1 MAKNVKE
8 IMKGLPVSRRK
19 KIKARAALLIAE
31 EMTLQEM
38 RKARELTQEKLAK
51 SLGVNQK
58 QVSAIEKR
66 TDMHLSTLRRTVE
79 KMGGRLTLVVRVSG
93 PGTGHT
99 CRNRNDGARIHSSDI
114 RSAARARGQSLGACA
129 NGIDKILSGATRR
142 FADLP

>member
-8 IMKGLPVSRRK
+8 IMKGLPAGRRK
-19 KIKARAALLIAE
+19 KIEARAALLIAE

-38 RKARELTQEKLAK
+38 RKARELTQEELAK

-79 KMGGRLTLVVRVSG
+79 KMGGRLTLVVEFPDREPVTLAGVATAEPDRRVPAG
-93 PGTGHT
+93 GHHRRAHT
-99 CRNRNDGARIHSSDI
+99 ARV
-114 RSAARARGQSLGACA
+114 
-129 NGIDKILSGATRR
+129 
-142 FADLP
+142 

>member
-1 MAKNVKE
+1 MAKNVRE
-8 IMKGLPVSRRK
+8 VMKRLPVSRRK
-19 KIKARAALLIAE
+19 KIEARAE

-79 KMGGRLTLVVRVSG
+79 KMGGRLTIVVEFPDREPVTLAGIATAEPKPTHPTSG
-93 PGTGHT
+93 ERRAH
-99 CRNRNDGARIHSSDI
+99 
-114 RSAARARGQSLGACA
+114 AARV
-129 NGIDKILSGATRR
+129 
-142 FADLP
+142 

>member
-38 RKARELTQEKLAK
+38 RKARELTQEKLPK
-51 SLGVNQK
+51 SLGVNLK
-58 QVSAIEKR
+58 QVPAIEKR

-79 KMGGRLTLVVRVSG
+79 KMGGRLTLVVEFPDREPVTLAGIATTESESTPPTSGQRRAHAVRV
-93 PGTGHT
+93 
-99 CRNRNDGARIHSSDI
+99 
-114 RSAARARGQSLGACA
+114 
-129 NGIDKILSGATRR
+129 
-142 FADLP
+142 

>member
-51 SLGVNQK
+51 SLGVNRCPP
-58 QVSAIEKR
+58 S
-66 TDMHLSTLRRTVE
+66 
-79 KMGGRLTLVVRVSG
+79 
-93 PGTGHT
+93 
-99 CRNRNDGARIHSSDI
+99 
-114 RSAARARGQSLGACA
+114 RSAPTCTSRHCDGRSKRWA
-129 NGIDKILSGATRR
+129 
-142 FADLP
+142 

>member
-31 EMTLQEM
+31 EMTLHEM

-79 KMGGRLTLVVRVSG
+79 KMGGRLTLVVEFPDLEPVTLAGIATTEPESTPPTSGQRRAHAVRV
-93 PGTGHT
+93 
-99 CRNRNDGARIHSSDI
+99 
-114 RSAARARGQSLGACA
+114 
-129 NGIDKILSGATRR
+129 
-142 FADLP
+142 

>member
-19 KIKARAALLIAE
+19 KIEARATLMIAE

-58 QVSAIEKR
+58 QVCAIEN
-66 TDMHLSTLRRTVE
+66 LSTLRRTVE
-79 KMGGRLTLVVRVSG
+79 KMGGRLTLVVEFPDREPVTLAGIATTEPEPTPPTSGQRRAHTARVW
-93 PGTGHT
+93 
-99 CRNRNDGARIHSSDI
+99 
-114 RSAARARGQSLGACA
+114 
-129 NGIDKILSGATRR
+129 LSCFPSFRR
-142 FADLP
+142 KYR

>member
-1 MAKNVKE
+1 MAKNGKE
-8 IMKGLPVSRRK
+8 VMKRLPVSRRK
-19 KIKARAALLIAE
+19 KIEARAALLIAE

-79 KMGGRLTLVVRVSG
+79 KMVGHLTIVVEFPDREPVTLAGIATAEPKPTPRHPVSV
-93 PGTGHT
+93 
-99 CRNRNDGARIHSSDI
+99 ARTRPESSYFPS
-114 RSAARARGQSLGACA
+114 RM
-129 NGIDKILSGATRR
+129 
-142 FADLP
+142 

>member
-8 IMKGLPVSRRK
+8 IMKGLPVARRK
-19 KIKARAALLIAE
+19 KIEARAALLIAE

-79 KMGGRLTLVVRVSG
+79 KMGGRLPLVFEFPDREPVTLVGIATTVPQPTPQP
-93 PGTGHT
+93 PGQLH
-99 CRNRNDGARIHSSDI
+99 AH
-114 RSAARARGQSLGACA
+114 AARV
-129 NGIDKILSGATRR
+129 
-142 FADLP
+142 

>member
-79 KMGGRLTLVVRVSG
+79 KMGGRLTLVVEFPDWEPVTLAGIATTEPESTPPTSGQRRAHAVRV
-93 PGTGHT
+93 
-99 CRNRNDGARIHSSDI
+99 
-114 RSAARARGQSLGACA
+114 
-129 NGIDKILSGATRR
+129 
-142 FADLP
+142 

>member
-79 KMGGRLTLVVRVSG
+79 KMGGRLTLVVEFPDREPVALAGIATTEPESTPPTTSGQRRAHAVRV
-93 PGTGHT
+93 
-99 CRNRNDGARIHSSDI
+99 
-114 RSAARARGQSLGACA
+114 
-129 NGIDKILSGATRR
+129 
-142 FADLP
+142 